1 MRWISKILRPHILTI
16 LRLGPQINND
26 LTSEGERSENVL
38 SHGVSK
44 RLKVQPVSHTSDTS
58 IICHSNEA
66 NWASPEGSTSLY
78 AGLLLGQ
85 DRYYSGLPF
94 FNKEDEEWISSRTG
108 GKADFQKLITA
119 RTRHQIQLPAPP
131 HIPIQGANDYLSVLP
146 SRGIAKAFLDA
157 FHQSTFR
164 LAFPVIDFI
173 LFQETIAA
181 AYEASDTLPS
191 LRQTSAKACILAFL
205 SMVGVLFHGKLSF
218 LPPMDWDACYNAA
231 RSFLA
236 DILDEVTVENL
247 QTALMLV
254 SVHCS

>member
-1 MRWISKILRPHILTI
+1 MI
-16 LRLGPQINND
+16 LRLALLTISRQRPQFNND
-26 LTSEGERSENVL
+26 LTNQGERSENAL
-38 SHGVSK
+38 SDGVSR

-58 IICHSNEA
+58 IICHSNET

-85 DRYYSGLPF
+85 DRCYSGLPSF
-94 FNKEDEEWISSRTG
+94 TKEDEEWISSRTG

-119 RTRHQIQLPAPP
+119 RTRQQVQLPAPP
-131 HIPIQGANDYLSVLP
+131 HIPIQGASDYLSVLP

-173 LFQETIAA
+173 LFQETIAV
-181 AYEASDTLPS
+181 AYEASDTLSPPK
-191 LRQTSAKACILAFL
+191 QTSAKACILAFL

-218 LPPMDWDACYNAA
+218 LPSMDWDACYNAA
-231 RSFLA
+231 RSFLP

-254 SVHCS
+254 SVHWS